1 MTTTG
6 DLARTFGKSNNAIKG
21 WIKKHKVYFSEGAQ
35 GIGNR
40 NRTFNDN
47 DIQLIGTINS
57 LVNEGLNHDAI
68 GKRLAEGYRETDI
81 GRDVVP
87 VTDAKQIIDASTIR
101 QELEFV
107 KAERDRLLEER
118 DKSDAKVELLIEKVR
133 ELTHEL
139 GLAEGELNYRRS
151 KDKDD

>member
-21 WIKKHKVYFSEGAQ
+21 WIKKHSVYFSEAAQ

-47 DIQLIGTINS
+47 DILLIGTINS

-68 GKRLAEGYRETDI
+68 GKRLAEGYITEDI
-81 GRDVVP
+81 GRDVIP
-87 VTDAKQIIDASTIR
+87 VSDAKQIVDASIIR
-101 QELEFV
+101 QELEFI
-107 KAERDRLLEER
+107 KAERNRLIEER
-118 DKSDAKVELLIEKVR
+118 DEFKDKVEG
-133 ELTHEL
+133 LTEEIKQLTKDL
-139 GLAEGELNYRRS
+139 GLAEGELRYRRS
-151 KDKDD
+151 QDNKD

>member
-21 WIKKHKVYFSEGAQ
+21 WIKKHSVYFSEAAQ

-40 NRTFNDN
+40 NRTFNEN
-47 DIQLIGTINS
+47 DILLIGTINS

-68 GKRLAEGYRETDI
+68 GKRLADGYITKDI
-81 GRDVVP
+81 GRDVIP
-87 VTDAKQIIDASTIR
+87 VSDAKQIVDASVIR

-107 KAERDRLLEER
+107 KTERLRLIDERNTYKNKVDKLTEEI
-118 DKSDAKVELLIEKVR
+118 KQ
-133 ELTHEL
+133 LTKEL
-139 GLAEGELNYRRS
+139 GLAEGELHYRRQQ
-151 KDKDD
+151 DKD